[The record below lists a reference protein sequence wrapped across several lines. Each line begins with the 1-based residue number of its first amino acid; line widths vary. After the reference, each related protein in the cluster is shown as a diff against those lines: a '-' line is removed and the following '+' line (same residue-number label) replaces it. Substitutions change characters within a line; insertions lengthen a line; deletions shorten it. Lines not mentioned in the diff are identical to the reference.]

1 MYFVARLFEKTKQAA
16 RAIGVF
22 ERILELRPIERE
34 AMLRIVDL
42 KMSMCDWD
50 NYEEIWRQQIA
61 QIKAGGDNVDVFN
74 LQALPVDYAFIGMAA
89 RQAAERLAKK
99 ARSFMETR
107 PLVHAAPRGGR
118 IPRLRV
124 ALEGAQDNSQV

>member
-1 MYFVARLFEKTKQAA
+1 MPIRTLSSDTEDTVLLYFVARLFEKTKQAA

-50 NYEEIWRQQIA
+50 NYEEICRQQIA
-61 QIKAGGDNVDVFN
+61 
-74 LQALPVDYAFIGMAA
+74 
-89 RQAAERLAKK
+89 
-99 ARSFMETR
+99 
-107 PLVHAAPRGGR
+107 
-118 IPRLRV
+118 
-124 ALEGAQDNSQV
+124 